1 MGLLGNGTVGHGA
14 GLKPFYNGF
23 HALDLVN
30 WNSALFIIAE
40 IDQITQVDGLIFPI
54 QRMGVLFKCL
64 IIAGSCSL
72 LQQVDGN
79 RVIQMF
85 LLSGTHLVAAHAVQ
99 GQIHIQSQRIKR
111 CRMQGIY
118 VIGDIIQ
125 CDTSHAADGVCKIF
139 INYFLA
145 DTDGLKDLRAL
156 VGLDGGNTHLGSN
169 LDDAVKDCGVVIIHC
184 RIVILIHH
192 AGLNQVFDGLMSQI
206 RVDGAGT
213 VA

>member
-1 MGLLGNGTVGHGA
+1 MGLLGNRAVGHSA
-14 GLKPFYNGF
+14 GLKTFYNGF

-64 IIAGSCSL
+64 IVAGSCGL

-85 LLSGTHLVAAHAVQ
+85 LLSGTHLVAAHTVQ

-118 VIGDIIQ
+118 IIGNIVQ
-125 CDTSHAADGVCKIF
+125 CDTSHTADGVCKIF
-139 INYFLA
+139 INNFLA
-145 DTDGLKDLRAL
+145 DADGLKDLGTL
-156 VGLDGGNTHLGSN
+156 VGLDGGNTHLRSN
-169 LDDAVKDCGVVIIHC
+169 LDDSVKDCGVVIIHC
-184 RIVILIHH
+184 CVVILIHH
-192 AGLNQVFDGLMSQI
+192 TGLDQVFDGLMSQI
-206 RVDGAGT
+206 WVDGAGT